1 MTQSCIALF
10 KMPKNLLDAS
20 TDYINWV
27 ISSTVT
33 VYTMQLVYFLLI
45 PNMTKMTYSTL
56 VFSIIFNQIVGVRNL
71 NCKEIIEWT

>member
-1 MTQSCIALF
+1 MTQSCIALS
-10 KMPKNLLDAS
+10 KMPKNLLDAC
-20 TDYINWV
+20 TDYIYWV

-71 NCKEIIEWT
+71 NCKEIIE